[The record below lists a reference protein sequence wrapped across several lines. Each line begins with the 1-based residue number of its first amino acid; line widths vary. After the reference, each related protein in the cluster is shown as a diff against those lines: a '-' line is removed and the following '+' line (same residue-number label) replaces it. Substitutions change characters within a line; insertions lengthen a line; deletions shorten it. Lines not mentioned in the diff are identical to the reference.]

1 MAYKLLGDATGYE
14 RDDISEYLCGS
25 YFGWKDKRMPGQRI
39 AQVPIRTTT
48 TDADGKRAVLS
59 KQEFAEYVDFVQR
72 FGAKH
77 GVFIPDPE

>member
-1 MAYKLLGDATGYE
+1 
-14 RDDISEYLCGS
+14 
-25 YFGWKDKRMPGQRI
+25 
-39 AQVPIRTTT
+39 
-48 TDADGKRAVLS
+48 VLS